1 MRQIQVQNLTEKEKG
16 YVLGLFEGDG
26 YLFHD
31 KNSRHYL
38 VDFYLNSGT
47 DQDITE
53 FLCSLLKKARCNPNT
68 YQDKRYKCMRI
79 RVKARQFMD
88 FVQNRRLIFEKDFIL
103 GFVSS
108 FLDADGYVNQR
119 KSFIQIIN
127 TKEDLL
133 LQTQKM
139 LSFIGI
145 QSSLR
150 VKTPSAKDK
159 KRSFN
164 LFITFKFI
172 DTDNISR
179 KAKRQTL
186 DSEVVT

>member
-1 MRQIQVQNLTEKEKG
+1 MRQIRIQGLTEKEKG

-31 KNSRHYL
+31 KKSRHYL
-38 VDFYLNSGT
+38 VDFYLNSNT
-47 DQDITE
+47 DRDITE
-53 FLCSLLKKARCNPNT
+53 FLSDILKKAGCNPNA
-68 YQDKRYKCMRI
+68 YQDKRYKCVRI
-79 RVKARQFMD
+79 RVKSRQFMD
-88 FVQNRRLIFEKDFIL
+88 FVQNRRPIFEKDFIL
-103 GFVSS
+103 GFVSG
-108 FLDADGYVNQR
+108 FLDADGHVNR
-119 KSFIQIIN
+119 KKSFIQIIN
-127 TKEDLL
+127 TNEGLL

-145 QSSLR
+145 KSSLR

-164 LFITFKFI
+164 LFITFKFM

-179 KAKRQTL
+179 KAKRQVIQL
-186 DSEVVT
+186 AR